1 MSYFPGGF
9 TVNSDWVDHGVRG
22 ARRWGSSGAE
32 EVEETTLRLGTTK
45 ANQVVLIEGSECVE
59 LSSDG
64 AAPLS
69 MIDVIRLSADPPGAI
84 ADLAIRGRRRAFD
97 ESELAAP
104 IPLPGAIIAAPVN
117 YYDHMVE
124 MSEVRDIRAL
134 GMFLKARSSVTG
146 PDTVVRLPYT
156 DRRFDHEGELG
167 VVIGKMTESVSAEE
181 ALDSVFGY
189 TCLLDI
195 TMRGGEDRSTRK
207 SFRTFTP
214 IGPSIVTADEVGAPT
229 DLRII
234 CNVNGTERQNESTKE
249 MVWSVAQLI
258 AYTSTV
264 MTLYPGDI
272 IASGTPAGIGPIEDG
287 DVIDVMVERVG
298 TLHVSVSAEG
308 AIVCPTLGA
317 GSGPVP
323 PPPPTL

>member
-1 MSYFPGGF
+1 M
-9 TVNSDWVDHGVRG
+9 
-22 ARRWGSSGAE
+22 
-32 EVEETTLRLGTTK
+32 RLGTTK
-45 ANQVVLIEGSECVE
+45 AKQVICIDGDECVE
-59 LSSDG
+59 LH
-64 AAPLS
+64 APGGGTLS
-69 MIDVIRLSADPPGAI
+69 MLDVIRLAADDVEAI
-84 ADLAIRGRRRAFD
+84 GRLIDSTTRRVVD
-97 ESELAAP
+97 PSELDAP
-104 IPLPGAIIAAPVN
+104 IPLPGAVIAAPVN

-124 MSEVRDIRAL
+124 MSEIRDIRAL

-146 PDTVVRLPYT
+146 PGSVVRLPYN

-167 VVIGKMTESVSAEE
+167 VVIGKVTENVAEYD
-181 ALDSVFGY
+181 ALQSVFGY

-214 IGPSIVTADEVGAPT
+214 IGPSIVTADEIGEPT

-272 IASGTPAGIGPIEDG
+272 IASGTPVGVGPIEDG
-287 DVIDVMVERVG
+287 DTIDVIIEGVG
-298 TLHVSVSAEG
+298 TLHVDVSAQG
-308 AIVCPTLGA
+308 AIACPTLGA

-323 PPPPTL
+323 PPPPSR

>member
-1 MSYFPGGF
+1 M
-9 TVNSDWVDHGVRG
+9 
-22 ARRWGSSGAE
+22 
-32 EVEETTLRLGTTK
+32 RLGTTK
-45 ANQVVLIEGSECVE
+45 ANQVVCIDGDECVE
-59 LSSDG
+59 LH
-64 AAPLS
+64 APGGETLS
-69 MIDVIRLSADPPGAI
+69 MLDVIRLAADDVEAI
-84 ADLAIRGRRRAFD
+84 GRLIDSTTRRVVD
-97 ESELAAP
+97 PSELDAP
-104 IPLPGAIIAAPVN
+104 IPLPGAVIAAPVN

-124 MSEVRDIRAL
+124 MSEIRDIRAL

-146 PDTVVRLPYT
+146 PGSVVRLPYN

-167 VVIGKMTESVSAEE
+167 VVIGKVTENVAEYD
-181 ALDSVFGY
+181 ALQSVFGY

-214 IGPSIVTADEVGAPT
+214 IGPSIVTADEIGEPT

-272 IASGTPAGIGPIEDG
+272 IASGTPVGVGPIEDG
-287 DVIDVMVERVG
+287 DTIDVIIEGVG
-298 TLHVSVSAEG
+298 TLHVDVSAQG
-308 AIVCPTLGA
+308 AIACPTLGA

-323 PPPPTL
+323 PPPPSR

>member
-1 MSYFPGGF
+1 
-9 TVNSDWVDHGVRG
+9 V
-22 ARRWGSSGAE
+22 
-32 EVEETTLRLGTTK
+32 RLGTTK
-45 ANQVVLIEGSECVE
+45 TNQVVLIAGEECVE
-59 LSSDG
+59 LHAEDG
-64 AAPLS
+64 GAIS
-69 MIDVIRLSADPPGAI
+69 MLDVIRHEADKPGSIGALVDP
-84 ADLAIRGRRRAFD
+84 ATKRAFD
-97 ESELAAP
+97 ANELDAP
-104 IPLPGAIIAAPVN
+104 IPLPGAVIAAPVN

-146 PDTVVRLPYT
+146 PGSVVRLPYN

-167 VVIGKMTESVSAEE
+167 VVIGKVTENVSVDD
-181 ALDSVFGY
+181 ALESVFGY

-214 IGPSIVTADEVGAPT
+214 IGPSIVTADEIGPPT

-272 IASGTPAGIGPIEDG
+272 IASGTPVGVGPIEDG
-287 DVIDVMVERVG
+287 DVIDVIIEGVG
-298 TLHVSVSAEG
+298 TLHVDVSAEG
-308 AIVCPTLGA
+308 AIPCPTLGA
-317 GSGPVP
+317 SSGPVP
-323 PPPPTL
+323 PPPPAH

>member
-1 MSYFPGGF
+1 M
-9 TVNSDWVDHGVRG
+9 
-22 ARRWGSSGAE
+22 
-32 EVEETTLRLGTTK
+32 RLGTTK
-45 ANQVVLIEGSECVE
+45 AKQVICIDGDECVE
-59 LSSDG
+59 LH
-64 AAPLS
+64 APGGGTLS
-69 MIDVIRLSADPPGAI
+69 MLDVIRLAADDVDAI
-84 ADLAIRGRRRAFD
+84 GRLIDSTTRRVVD
-97 ESELAAP
+97 PSELDAP
-104 IPLPGAIIAAPVN
+104 IPLPGAVIAAPVN

-124 MSEVRDIRAL
+124 MSEIRDIRAL

-146 PDTVVRLPYT
+146 PGSVVRLPYN

-167 VVIGKMTESVSAEE
+167 VVIGKVTENVAEYD
-181 ALDSVFGY
+181 ALQSVFGY

-214 IGPSIVTADEVGAPT
+214 IGPSIVTADEIGEPT

-272 IASGTPAGIGPIEDG
+272 IASGTPVGVGPIEDG
-287 DVIDVMVERVG
+287 DTIDVIIEGVG
-298 TLHVSVSAEG
+298 TLHVDVSAQG
-308 AIVCPTLGA
+308 AIACPTLGA

-323 PPPPTL
+323 PPPPSR

>member
-1 MSYFPGGF
+1 M
-9 TVNSDWVDHGVRG
+9 
-22 ARRWGSSGAE
+22 
-32 EVEETTLRLGTTK
+32 RLGTTK
-45 ANQVVLIEGSECVE
+45 AKQVICIDGDECVE
-59 LSSDG
+59 LH
-64 AAPLS
+64 APGGGTLS
-69 MIDVIRLSADPPGAI
+69 MLDVIRLAADDVDAI
-84 ADLAIRGRRRAFD
+84 GRLIDSTTRRVVD
-97 ESELAAP
+97 PSELDAP
-104 IPLPGAIIAAPVN
+104 IPLPGAVIAAPVN

-124 MSEVRDIRAL
+124 MSEIRDIRAL
-134 GMFLKARSSVTG
+134 GMFIKARSSVTG
-146 PDTVVRLPYT
+146 PGSVVRLPYN

-167 VVIGKMTESVSAEE
+167 VVIGKVTENVAEHD
-181 ALDSVFGY
+181 ALQSVFGY

-214 IGPSIVTADEVGAPT
+214 IGPSIVTADEIGEPT

-272 IASGTPAGIGPIEDG
+272 IASGTPVGVGPIEDG
-287 DVIDVMVERVG
+287 DTIDVIIEGVG
-298 TLHVSVSAEG
+298 TLHVDVSAQG
-308 AIVCPTLGA
+308 AIACPTLGA

-323 PPPPTL
+323 PPPPSR

>member
-1 MSYFPGGF
+1 M
-9 TVNSDWVDHGVRG
+9 
-22 ARRWGSSGAE
+22 
-32 EVEETTLRLGTTK
+32 RLGTTK
-45 ANQVVLIEGSECVE
+45 AKQVVCIDGDECVD
-59 LSSDG
+59 LH
-64 AAPLS
+64 APGGGTLS
-69 MIDVIRLSADPPGAI
+69 MLDGIRLAAYDVDAI
-84 ADLAIRGRRRAFD
+84 ARLIDWTTRRVVD
-97 ESELAAP
+97 PSELDAP
-104 IPLPGAIIAAPVN
+104 IPLPGAVIAAPVN

-124 MSEVRDIRAL
+124 MSEIRDIRAL

-146 PDTVVRLPYT
+146 PGSVVRLPYN

-167 VVIGKMTESVSAEE
+167 VVIGKVTENVAEHD
-181 ALDSVFGY
+181 ALQSVFGY

-214 IGPSIVTADEVGAPT
+214 IGPSIVTADEIGEPT

-272 IASGTPAGIGPIEDG
+272 IASGTPVGVGPIEDG
-287 DVIDVMVERVG
+287 DTIDVIIEGVG
-298 TLHVSVSAEG
+298 TLHVDVSAQG
-308 AIVCPTLGA
+308 AIACPTLGA
-317 GSGPVP
+317 GSGLVP
-323 PPPPTL
+323 PPPPPR

>member
-1 MSYFPGGF
+1 MERIQRCEVGEK
-9 TVNSDWVDHGVRG
+9 TV
-22 ARRWGSSGAE
+22 
-32 EVEETTLRLGTTK
+32 RLGTTK
-45 ANQVVLIEGSECVE
+45 TKQVVLITGEECVDVRAK
-59 LSSDG
+59 DG
-64 AAPLS
+64 APLS
-69 MIDVIRLSADPPGAI
+69 MLDLILLEDATSGSIASLVDSTTKRTLDPN
-84 ADLAIRGRRRAFD
+84 DLD
-97 ESELAAP
+97 AP
-104 IPLPGAIIAAPVN
+104 IPLPGAVIAAPVN

-124 MSEVRDIRAL
+124 MSEIRDIRAL

-146 PDTVVRLPYT
+146 PGSVVRLPYN
-156 DRRFDHEGELG
+156 DRRVDHEGELG
-167 VVIGKMTESVSAEE
+167 VVIGKVAENVSVDD

-214 IGPSIVTADEVGAPT
+214 IGPSIVTADEIGEPT

-249 MVWSVAQLI
+249 MVWSVAELI
-258 AYTSTV
+258 AYTSSV

-272 IASGTPAGIGPIEDG
+272 IASGTPVGVGPIEDG
-287 DVIDVMVERVG
+287 DVIDVIIEGVG

-308 AIVCPTLGA
+308 AIACPTLGA

-323 PPPPTL
+323 PPAPPR

>member
-1 MSYFPGGF
+1 M
-9 TVNSDWVDHGVRG
+9 
-22 ARRWGSSGAE
+22 ARFERDELG
-32 EVEETTLRLGTTK
+32 ETTMRLGTTK
-45 ANQVVLIEGSECVE
+45 ANQVVCIDGDECVE
-59 LSSDG
+59 LRAPDG
-64 AAPLS
+64 GAVS
-69 MIDVIRLSADPPGAI
+69 MLDVILAVADDVGSI
-84 ADLAIRGRRRAFD
+84 AHLIDPTTRRAFAS
-97 ESELAAP
+97 SELDAP
-104 IPLPGAIIAAPVN
+104 IPLPGAVIAAPVN

-124 MSEVRDIRAL
+124 MSEIRDIRAL

-146 PDTVVRLPYT
+146 PGSVVRLPYN

-167 VVIGKMTESVSAEE
+167 VVIGKVTENISEDD
-181 ALDSVFGY
+181 ALQSVFGY

-214 IGPSIVTADEVGAPT
+214 IGPSIVTADEIGEPT

-272 IASGTPAGIGPIEDG
+272 IASGTPVGVGPIEDG
-287 DVIDVMVERVG
+287 DTIDVIIQGVG
-298 TLHVSVSAEG
+298 TLHVDVSADG
-308 AIVCPTLGA
+308 AIACPTLGA

-323 PPPPTL
+323 PPPPPR